1 MNVKRVTFQHESARI
16 TTENKQSDILV
27 FFWVFAIRIMCKF
40 HKFSHLIM
48 RITRNW
54 LGVRRRWP
62 TNYVH
67 LTQDPACLYTEPST
81 NFILEMKTF

>member
-1 MNVKRVTFQHESARI
+1 MNVKRVTFEHESGRI
-16 TTENKQSDILV
+16 TTENKRSDILL
-27 FFWVFAIRIMCKF
+27 FFWVFAIRIMGKF
-40 HKFSHLIM
+40 HKFSHLM

-67 LTQDPACLYTEPST
+67 LTQDSACLKAEPST
-81 NFILEMKTF
+81 NYS